1 MLLYRL
7 ESICNKS
14 DRVDVTRKIQF
25 LPERENMGPRNQ
37 ILDNR
42 GFRIQ
47 RNIFTRLSTKD
58 NRGFRI
64 QRNIFTRLSTKD
76 EISET
81 NVQNLLSLMS
91 IQI

>member
-7 ESICNKS
+7 DSICNKS

-58 NRGFRI
+58 
-64 QRNIFTRLSTKD
+64 
-76 EISET
+76 EISEIIEVLGYRGT
-81 NVQNLLSLMS
+81 YLQDYLQRMRFQRPMYRIYSV
-91 IQI
+91 